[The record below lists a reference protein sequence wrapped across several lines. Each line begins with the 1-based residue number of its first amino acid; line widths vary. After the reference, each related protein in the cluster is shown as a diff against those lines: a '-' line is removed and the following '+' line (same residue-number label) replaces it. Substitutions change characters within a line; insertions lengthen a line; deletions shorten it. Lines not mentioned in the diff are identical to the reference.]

1 MHSTKDIA
9 STNSS
14 SKRISTIKALIFLAF
29 ILIAV
34 VVFRFSPARDVFSIT
49 VLKDFITSSGIWGPI
64 VFIGIYAIAACL
76 FVPATILT
84 AAGAVLFGAL
94 YGFFYNEVG
103 AMIGASASFFIGR
116 YLGRDFVA
124 SMIGDR
130 LKKYDD
136 KVEKHGFA
144 TVLYLRLVF
153 FPFVPMNFGMG
164 LTKVRFKD
172 FFWGTFFGIIAGGFI
187 LTFFFATLSEVMI
200 SGDWG
205 QLISFK
211 VFFSIAL
218 FIFSFFIPKIVKKI
232 KGEI

>member
-1 MHSTKDIA
+1 MEIA
-9 STNSS
+9 SATTPSRKKS
-14 SKRISTIKALIFLAF
+14 IIKAIVFVVF

-34 VVFRFSPARDVFSIT
+34 ALFRFSPVKEVFSLT
-49 VLKDFITSSGIWGPI
+49 VLKDFVASSGIWGPL
-64 VFIGIYAIAACL
+64 VFIGIYAIGISI
-76 FVPATILT
+76 FVPGTVLT
-84 AAGAVLFGAL
+84 AAGAVLFGTL
-94 YGFFYNEVG
+94 YGFIYNEVA

-124 SMIGDR
+124 SLIGDR

-136 KVEKHGFA
+136 NIEKHGFA

-164 LTKVRFKD
+164 LTKVRFSD
-172 FFWGTFFGIIAGGFI
+172 FFWGTLFGIIAGGFI
-187 LTFFFATLSEVMI
+187 LTFFFATLSDVMI
-200 SGDWG
+200 SGEWE

-218 FIFSFFIPKIVKKI
+218 FIFSFFIPKIVKRF
-232 KGEI
+232 KGEL